1 MTYFM
6 TVTSQFTL
14 LTKFTTLELSGEEI
28 KLVLWGSKATQF
40 DIPKDTT
47 SEDKPIIILFTGCL
61 VKLYRGMSIS
71 NHSRL
76 FLIVSFMIQYP

>member
-1 MTYFM
+1 M

-40 DIPKDTT
+40 DIP
-47 SEDKPIIILFTGCL
+47 EDNFRRQTNHNIIHWMACQILPWY
-61 VKLYRGMSIS
+61 V
-71 NHSRL
+71 HSK
-76 FLIVSFMIQYP
+76 SF

>member
-40 DIPKDTT
+40 DIPEDTT
-47 SEDKPIIILFTGCL
+47 LEDKPIIILFTGCL
-61 VKLYRGMSIS
+61 VKLYRGMSIL
-71 NHSRL
+71 NQSRL